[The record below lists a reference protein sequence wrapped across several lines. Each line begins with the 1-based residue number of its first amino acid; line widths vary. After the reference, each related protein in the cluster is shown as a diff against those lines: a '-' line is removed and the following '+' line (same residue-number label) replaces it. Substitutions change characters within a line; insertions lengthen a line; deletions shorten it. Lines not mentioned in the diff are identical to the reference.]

1 MTAFDVRAIETW
13 LQELADIAASRA
25 VVSDKGE
32 LEELHVLAKTGRSP
46 KQIVRDIE
54 TLLAVKTGQLI
65 DHKKISVVQ
74 LDNATAQAAA
84 RRPKI
89 GAVQF
94 TVDGLLCTAEVTMS
108 LDEAT
113 VLGLAHGP
121 ASRGN
126 RLRLLALAT
135 IDALTKLLPEQD
147 ALVIEDVSVVTMAH
161 GRVAFTL
168 LTRMTQQSEETLV
181 GAALVRHDEKESV
194 VRATLDAINR
204 RLIV

>member
-1 MTAFDVRAIETW
+1 MKAFDVRAVETW
-13 LQELADIAASRA
+13 LQELADIAACRA
-25 VVSDKGE
+25 VVSEKGD

-54 TLLAVKTGQLI
+54 TLLAIKTGEHV

-74 LDNATAQAAA
+74 LDSVATQVAL
-84 RRPKI
+84 RRPKM

-94 TVDGLLCTAEVTMS
+94 TVDGMLCTAEVTMS

-126 RLRLLALAT
+126 RLRLLAMAT
-135 IDALTKLLPEQD
+135 IDALNKLIPELVG
-147 ALVIEDVSVVTMAH
+147 LVIEDVSVVTMAQ
-161 GRVAFTL
+161 GRVAL
-168 LTRMTQQSEETLV
+168 AMVTRMTQQTEETLI
-181 GAALVRHDEKESV
+181 GAALVRHDEKEAV

-204 RLIV
+204 RLMA